1 MLKNAKNAN
10 ENANEK
16 IPIFLECKICDYITS
31 SKKDF
36 NKHISTAKHKKGI
49 NANDFGINPS
59 KKIKNNFQCLCGKI
73 YQHQSSY
80 CRHKK
85 KCNNFAIVCDD
96 ELANIDGNINGN
108 GEIKSILM
116 DVLNDNKELRCII
129 KQQSEQ
135 LNKQSQQISELIPR
149 IGNNNNNVINNKNK
163 FDINIFLNEKCKDAI
178 SIDDFIKKIEITVS
192 NLLLTKEKGLI
203 EGVSNIFI
211 ENMNKLSLYE
221 RPIHCTDVK
230 RETLYIKQDEWK
242 KDERQIIVKD
252 ALKQLAFKQA
262 KYVSKWKDDNPDF
275 LKNDKKKD
283 DFIQI
288 TKNVM
293 CDIST
298 EQGKIIK
305 NICKDTH
312 INPDN
317 DI

>member
-1 MLKNAKNAN
+1 MLKNANDAN
-10 ENANEK
+10 EMLIK
-16 IPIFLECKICDYITS
+16 KSSFLFECNICDYNTS
-31 SKKDF
+31 SKKDYD
-36 NKHISTAKHKKGI
+36 KHILTLKHKKGI
-49 NANDFGINPS
+49 NANDLGFLPKKKS
-59 KKIKNNFQCLCGKI
+59 KIFFKCLCGKI

-85 KCNNFAIVCDD
+85 TCNNSNSLLICD
-96 ELANIDGNINGN
+96 ENETNNGD
-108 GEIKSILM
+108 IKNILM
-116 DVLNDNKELRCII
+116 DVLNDNKELRHII

-149 IGNNNNNVINNKNK
+149 VGNNNNNVINNKNK
-163 FDINIFLNEKCKDAI
+163 VDINIFLNEKCKDAI

-242 KDERQIIVKD
+242 KDEQQIIVKD

-262 KYVSKWKDDNPDF
+262 RSVSKWKENNPDF
-275 LKNDKKKD
+275 LQDDKKKD

-293 CDIST
+293 CDITT
-298 EQGKIIK
+298 EQDKIIK
-305 NICKDTH
+305 NICKDVH
-312 INPDN
+312 INPNNN
-317 DI
+317 DM

>member
-1 MLKNAKNAN
+1 MLKNANDANKMLNGKSPYLFECKMCDYNTSYKKDFDKHILTLKHKKRKNAN
-10 ENANEK
+10 DLGF
-16 IPIFLECKICDYITS
+16 IPD
-31 SKKDF
+31 
-36 NKHISTAKHKKGI
+36 
-49 NANDFGINPS
+49 
-59 KKIKNNFQCLCGKI
+59 KKIKNFFKCLCEKI

-85 KCNNFAIVCDD
+85 TCNQSNNVLLICD
-96 ELANIDGNINGN
+96 ENEKNN
-108 GEIKSILM
+108 GEIKNILM
-116 DVLNDNKELRCII
+116 DVLNDNKELRHII

-149 IGNNNNNVINNKNK
+149 VGNNNNNVINNKNK
-163 FDINIFLNEKCKDAI
+163 LDINIFLNEKCKDAI

-242 KDERQIIVKD
+242 KDDHQIIVKD
-252 ALKQLAFKQA
+252 AVKQLAFKQA
-262 KYVSKWKDDNPDF
+262 KSVSKWKEDNPDF
-275 LKNDKKKD
+275 LQNDKKKD

-293 CDIST
+293 SDITT
-298 EQGKIIK
+298 EQDKIIRI
-305 NICKDTH
+305 ICKDVH
-312 INPDN
+312 INTNNN
-317 DI
+317 DL